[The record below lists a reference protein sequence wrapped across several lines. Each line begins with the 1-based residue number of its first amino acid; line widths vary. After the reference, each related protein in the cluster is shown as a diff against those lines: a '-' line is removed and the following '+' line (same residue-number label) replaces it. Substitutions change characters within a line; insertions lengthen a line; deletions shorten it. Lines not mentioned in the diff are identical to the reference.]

1 MKIQTRENQELIND
15 RRERKQFDRAATNG
29 NLKNSEDVNIQLIE
43 HADAPVAS
51 KKVGVVEE
59 ICIGKDVKHREETVK
74 NIVCKTKVDIE

>member
-1 MKIQTRENQELIND
+1 M
-15 RRERKQFDRAATNG
+15 
-29 NLKNSEDVNIQLIE
+29 KNSEDVNIQLIE